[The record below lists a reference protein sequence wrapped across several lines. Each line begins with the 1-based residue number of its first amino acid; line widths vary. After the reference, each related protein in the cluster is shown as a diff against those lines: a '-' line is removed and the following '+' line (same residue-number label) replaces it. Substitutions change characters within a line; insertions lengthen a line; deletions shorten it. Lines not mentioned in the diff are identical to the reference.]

1 MYILLLLLFALMLE
15 LKGMLKYLIY
25 IYTVQNQPFSK
36 ATTLPHDVIQCD
48 LYSNSPFCIHLLL
61 TESYAYVSSLLL
73 YMLMLLMGCV
83 SLSETCDRTRAETR
97 VLIGGLKSRQCSLS
111 SVKVISSH
119 KMECSLV
126 FFINRA
132 DRLGT

>member
-1 MYILLLLLFALMLE
+1 MCPALYADVVG
-15 LKGMLKYLIY
+15 GMC
-25 IYTVQNQPFSK
+25 T
-36 ATTLPHDVIQCD
+36 
-48 LYSNSPFCIHLLL
+48 
-61 TESYAYVSSLLL
+61 
-73 YMLMLLMGCV
+73 

-111 SVKVISSH
+111 SVKVISTH

-132 DRLGT
+132 DRLGPENQMKNCTEVFVARGPVEVTKVSF